1 MSKLPEYGEPPT
13 HQVAAAIGQQ
23 SVAVGSDVTGVVQT
37 GHGSQAF
44 LFQSGAPR
52 TPDCVDVRPG
62 LNHIPMR
69 TGLFVGRAEELSR
82 LDSILSNA
90 SQTVVQAVHGLGGIG
105 KSALAAHWAANSEH
119 ACYPVRW
126 ITADTLADI
135 EMGLA
140 ELATDL
146 EPALA
151 AVPSRSAQ
159 AQWAVQ
165 WLATHTG
172 WLLILDNADSPADI
186 EPLLARASG
195 GKFLITSRSSVGWR
209 EAVTIALDVLGPN
222 EALELFNRIA
232 TYAGPRDLVGASEV
246 CAELGYLPL
255 AIEQSAAYLA
265 QNPLV
270 TPLDYLDLLRDYPKA
285 MYGAGAEDI
294 QEDRTIARIWRL
306 TLDKIAA
313 KQPLAGD
320 VLRALAWYSTDAIP
334 DVVPAA
340 LFTGASEPPEV
351 NSALGLLAAYS
362 MISIDP
368 QSRTYSVHRLVQA
381 FLRTPDDDDPHRTS
395 HLIDRARDFATH
407 LHLALPETSRDAQAR
422 QTWDAL
428 IPHIDHLF
436 GQGELR
442 DFGEA
447 YVLFSAGDYFI
458 DIGESRKAI
467 KYLERALAGCLKF
480 LSADNPQTLTCSH
493 NLATAYHGV
502 GDYERAIPLYE
513 LTAEARRRLLG
524 EANEETLVTLTNLG
538 CAYSESGD
546 PEKGIPLLE
555 FIVEHGDSYQGED
568 AMTIR
573 RNLSRAYQNANDLD
587 SARFLGE
594 EALAVGVENLGLNHP
609 EVIRTQ
615 HDLIHIYREMDDH
628 QAVLR
633 ALRTVLDGDY
643 AESALTPDMLD
654 NLHCI
659 SLIASGMGKNAEAAQ
674 LRERVVAS
682 AIELSGNGEEIDV
695 EHYRQSFARDA
706 YGSSG

>member
-1 MSKLPEYGEPPT
+1 MSKFSENGEFPAR
-13 HQVAAAIGQQ
+13 QVTEAAGQQ

-37 GHGSQAF
+37 GDGSQAF
-44 LFQSGAPR
+44 LVQSGAPR
-52 TPDCVDVRPG
+52 TPDCVDIRPG

-69 TGLFVGRAEELSR
+69 TGLFVGRAEQLAR
-82 LDSILSNA
+82 LDSALSKA
-90 SQTVVQAVHGLGGIG
+90 GQTVVHAVHGLGGIG
-105 KSALAAHWAANSEH
+105 KSTLAAHWAANHNH

-126 ITADTLADI
+126 IAADTLADI
-135 EMGLA
+135 EVGLA

-151 AVPSRSAQ
+151 AIPSRATQ

-172 WLLILDNADSPADI
+172 WLLILDNADSSADI

-195 GKFLITSRSSVGWR
+195 GKFLITSRSAVGWR
-209 EAVTIALDVLGPN
+209 EAATIALDVLDED

-232 TYAGPRDLVGASEV
+232 TSAGPRHLVGAAEV

-265 QNPLV
+265 QNPLI
-270 TPLDYLDLLRDYPKA
+270 TPLEYLDLFRNYPGA

-294 QEDRTIARIWRL
+294 QEERTIARIWRL

-313 KQPLAGD
+313 RQPIAGD

-340 LFTGASEPPEV
+340 LFAGASEPPEV

-362 MISIDP
+362 MISIDT

-381 FLRTPDDDDPHRTS
+381 FLRTPDDDDPHRTAQ
-395 HLIDRARDFATH
+395 LIDRARDFATH

-436 GQGELR
+436 GQSELR

-447 YVLFSAGDYFI
+447 YVLFSAGDYLI

-467 KYLERALAGCLKF
+467 KYLERALAGCLEF
-480 LSADNPQTLTCSH
+480 LSAGNPQTLTCSH

-502 GDYERAIPLYE
+502 GDYERAIQLYE
-513 LTAEARRRLLG
+513 LTAEARRLALG
-524 EANEETLVTLTNLG
+524 EAGKETLVTLSNLG
-538 CAYSESGD
+538 CAYSESGE
-546 PEKGIPLLE
+546 PEKGIPLLR
-555 FIVEHGDSYQGED
+555 FVVEHGDSYRGED

-587 SARFLGE
+587 SARSLGE

-615 HDLIHIYREMDDH
+615 HDLVHIYQDMGDH

-633 ALRTVLDGDY
+633 VVRIVLGGDHEKSTV
-643 AESALTPDMLD
+643 TPDMLD
-654 NLHCI
+654 SLHCMA
-659 SLIASGMGKNAEAAQ
+659 LASSNAGGHAEAAQ
-674 LRERVVAS
+674 LLERVVAH
-682 AIELSGNGEEIDV
+682 AIELSGNEEEIDV
-695 EHYRQSFARDA
+695 EYYRRSLAQNTYR
-706 YGSSG
+706 GSD